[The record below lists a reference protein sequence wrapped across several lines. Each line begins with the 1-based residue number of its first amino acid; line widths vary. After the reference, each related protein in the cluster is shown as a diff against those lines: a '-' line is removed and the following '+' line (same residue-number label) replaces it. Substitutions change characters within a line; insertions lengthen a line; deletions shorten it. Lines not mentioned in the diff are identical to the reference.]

1 MPILRGL
8 VRVPLIF
15 HCPALLLQGIES
27 KALVELTDIA
37 PTILELIGENIPEW
51 MTGKSLFK
59 ILKGTKSPDFHKN
72 SVYCEYID
80 ALDALDATRATMY
93 RTEKYK
99 LIIYHGHNT
108 GELYNLETD
117 PEEFNNLWEN
127 PKFFSI
133 KSQLLLES
141 YNTTVQAI
149 DTGTERIGPM

>member
-1 MPILRGL
+1 
-8 VRVPLIF
+8 
-15 HCPALLLQGIES
+15 
-27 KALVELTDIA
+27 
-37 PTILELIGENIPEW
+37 
-51 MTGKSLFK
+51 
-59 ILKGTKSPDFHKN
+59 
-72 SVYCEYID
+72 
-80 ALDALDATRATMY
+80 MY